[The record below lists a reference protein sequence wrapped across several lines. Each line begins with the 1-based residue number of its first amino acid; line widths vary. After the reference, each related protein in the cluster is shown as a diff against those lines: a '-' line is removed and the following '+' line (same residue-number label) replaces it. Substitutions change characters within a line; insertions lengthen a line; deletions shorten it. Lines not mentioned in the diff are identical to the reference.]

1 VKVEFRSSFVRDLN
15 SVRDKAI
22 LRRVREIIERAEQT
36 KSSTEIPNLKRLKG
50 SGNYSRIRVGEYR
63 IGVVLKGDDITFVRF
78 LHRREI
84 YRYFP

>member
-1 VKVEFRSSFVRDLN
+1 MKVEFRSSFVRDLN

-50 SGNYSRIRVGEYR
+50 SGNYSRIRVGDYR
-63 IGVVLKGDDITFVRF
+63 IGVVLEAENITFVRI

>member
-1 VKVEFRSSFVRDLN
+1 VRVGFRSSFVRDLN

-22 LRRVREIIERAEQT
+22 LRRVKEIIERVEQT

-63 IGVVLKGDDITFVRF
+63 IGGVLEGDDITFVRI

>member
-1 VKVEFRSSFVRDLN
+1 MRIEFRSSFVRDLN
-15 SVRDKAI
+15 SVRAKAI
-22 LRRVREIIERAEQT
+22 LRRVKEIIERAEQT
-36 KSSTEIPNLKRLKG
+36 KSSTEIPNLKRLRG

-63 IGVVLKGDDITFVRF
+63 IGVVLKGEDITFVRI

>member
-1 VKVEFRSSFVRDLN
+1 VRVEFRSSFVRDLN
-15 SVRDKAI
+15 SVKDKAI
-22 LRRVREIIERAEQT
+22 LRRVKEIIERAEQT

-63 IGVVLKGDDITFVRF
+63 IGVVLEGDDITFVRF

>member
-1 VKVEFRSSFVRDLN
+1 MKVEFRSSFVRDLN

-22 LRRVREIIERAEQT
+22 LRRVKEIIERAEQT
-36 KSSTEIPNLKRLKG
+36 KSSAEIPNIKRLKG
-50 SGNYSRIRVGEYR
+50 SGNYSRIRVGDYR
-63 IGVVLKGDDITFVRF
+63 IGVILEGESITFVRI

>member
-1 VKVEFRSSFVRDLN
+1 MKVEFRSSFVRDLN

-22 LRRVREIIERAEQT
+22 LRRVKEIIERAEQT
-36 KSSTEIPNLKRLKG
+36 KSSSEIPNLKRLKG
-50 SGNYSRIRVGEYR
+50 SGNYWRIRVGDYR
-63 IGVVLKGDDITFVRF
+63 IGVVLESEDIAFVRI

>member
-1 VKVEFRSSFVRDLN
+1 MKVEFRSSFVRDLN

>member
-1 VKVEFRSSFVRDLN
+1 MRVEFRSSFVRDLN
-15 SVRDKAI
+15 SVKDKAI
-22 LRRVREIIERAEQT
+22 LRRVKEIIERAEQT

-63 IGVVLKGDDITFVRF
+63 IGVVLEGDDITFVRF

>member
-22 LRRVREIIERAEQT
+22 LRRVKEIIERAEQT

-50 SGNYSRIRVGEYR
+50 SGNYSRIRVGDYR
-63 IGVVLKGDDITFVRF
+63 IGVVLEAENITFVRI